1 MLSSQTRQA
10 RIPPSCD
17 TKKHPSHIGNAR
29 KEDAVQ
35 EITVILVDAVIPSC
49 REVCAAQPT
58 REVAWKIGEAMKV
71 EDFKKLAVVS
81 IDSGAKLGYVDDL
94 LFDTENLAVAGFHVK
109 GDGHQSLLPIS
120 EVRSIGADAITVQS
134 DAAMRASSA
143 ESALAAMPDIDRM
156 RKLKVVD
163 EAGNYIGRV
172 KDVDI
177 EVKAGK
183 IIEVETH
190 EGGVLGIGGTTVTIA
205 AADIRS
211 IGDEVMVVA
220 QAALTKAPEEKAT

>member
-1 MLSSQTRQA
+1 M
-10 RIPPSCD
+10 IPLCSY
-17 TKKHPSHIGNAR
+17 
-29 KEDAVQ
+29 
-35 EITVILVDAVIPSC
+35 L
-49 REVCAAQPT
+49 CAAQPT
-58 REVAWKIGEAMKV
+58 LEAAWEIGEAMKV

-81 IDSGAKLGYVDDL
+81 IDSGAKFGYVDDL

-109 GDGHQSLLPIS
+109 GDGHQSLLPMS
-120 EVRSIGADAITVQS
+120 EVHSIGSDAITVES

-143 ESALAAMPDIDRM
+143 ESTLAAMPGIDRM

-172 KDVDI
+172 KDIDI
-177 EVKAGK
+177 DAKAGK
-183 IIEVETH
+183 ISEVETH
-190 EGGVLGIGGTTVTIA
+190 EGGVLGIGATTVTIA

-211 IGDEVMVVA
+211 IGDEVMVIA